1 MDLVSSQSQTE
12 ASENDLAQVESRQ
25 YDEWYASDA
34 YLEWRA
40 IETQTDDY
48 VEWFAWASATWLEW
62 WHVRAQSRVGC
73 FSVQGPYGAPLGAP
87 YDINEAEYR
96 LYVSYCELGDTCQA
110 REAPVSPFLEVEI
123 DEELEKKLFREW
135 KKLSK

>member
-48 VEWFAWASATWLEW
+48 VEWFAWASATWLDW
-62 WHVRAQSRVGC
+62 WHDGARSWGGRFPAQ
-73 FSVQGPYGAPLGAP
+73 APNATV
-87 YDINEAEYR
+87 YDKAE
-96 LYVSYCELGDTCQA
+96 V
-110 REAPVSPFLEVEI
+110 
-123 DEELEKKLFREW
+123 
-135 KKLSK
+135 